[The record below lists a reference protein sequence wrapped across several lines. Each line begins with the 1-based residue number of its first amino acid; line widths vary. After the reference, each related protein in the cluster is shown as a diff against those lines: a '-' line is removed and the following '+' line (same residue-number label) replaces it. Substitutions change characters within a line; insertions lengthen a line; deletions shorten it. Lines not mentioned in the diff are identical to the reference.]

1 MARATLGEPGIASYR
16 IGELAAKLGM
26 TERTIRY
33 YEELGLLDSVKRLD
47 GGTRVYTDD
56 DVRRLKFVRKLKV
69 LGLSLQEMH
78 ELEGMYKTERSNRT
92 VLPRLIE
99 LLDAHLSTVDGR
111 ISELHA
117 LREGGRV
124 DDRDGAAADSY
135 EESRPGERGDQAH
148 ALPDRRERG
157 VPVAEQLL
165 GHEHGQQG
173 REPRTEDEA
182 HRAVAPF
189 RPLRSSR

>member
-1 MARATLGEPGIASYR
+1 MARATMGEPGTASYR
-16 IGELAAKLGM
+16 IGELAAKVGM

-56 DVRRLKFVRKLKV
+56 DVRRLKFISKLKV

-78 ELEGMYKTERSNRT
+78 ELEGIYQTERSNRT

-99 LLDAHLSTVDGR
+99 LLDAHLATVDAR

-117 LREGGRV
+117 LRDEIR
-124 DDRDGAAADSY
+124 SY
-135 EESRPGERGDQAH
+135 
-148 ALPDRRERG
+148 REH
-157 VPVAEQLL
+157 VATRLL
-165 GHEHGQQG
+165 GAD
-173 REPRTEDEA
+173 R
-182 HRAVAPF
+182 
-189 RPLRSSR
+189 

>member
-1 MARATLGEPGIASYR
+1 MARATLGEPGTASYR
-16 IGELAAKLGM
+16 IGELAAKVSM

-56 DVRRLKFVRKLKV
+56 DVRRLKFIRKLKV
-69 LGLSLQEMH
+69 LGLSLQEMR
-78 ELEGMYKTERSNRT
+78 ELEGIYQTERSNRT

-117 LREGGRV
+117 LRDEIRSYREHVATRLIGT
-124 DDRDGAAADSY
+124 DR
-135 EESRPGERGDQAH
+135 
-148 ALPDRRERG
+148 
-157 VPVAEQLL
+157 
-165 GHEHGQQG
+165 
-173 REPRTEDEA
+173 
-182 HRAVAPF
+182 
-189 RPLRSSR
+189 

>member
-1 MARATLGEPGIASYR
+1 MARATLGEPGTASYR
-16 IGELAAKLGM
+16 IGELAAKVGM

-117 LREGGRV
+117 LRDEIR
-124 DDRDGAAADSY
+124 SY
-135 EESRPGERGDQAH
+135 
-148 ALPDRRERG
+148 REH
-157 VPVAEQLL
+157 VATRLL
-165 GHEHGQQG
+165 GAE
-173 REPRTEDEA
+173 R
-182 HRAVAPF
+182 
-189 RPLRSSR
+189 